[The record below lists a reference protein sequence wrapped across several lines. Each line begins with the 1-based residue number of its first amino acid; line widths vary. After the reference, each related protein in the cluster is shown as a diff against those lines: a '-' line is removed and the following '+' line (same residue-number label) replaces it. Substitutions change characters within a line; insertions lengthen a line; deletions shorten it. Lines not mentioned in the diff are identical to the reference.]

1 MYVQV
6 YILSYRLL
14 TYRTHQGI
22 SFDTNTSFAPYK
34 ILVIILGALAIAVG
48 VAVLI
53 WMPDSPVHA
62 KFLTEEE
69 KIAAIERVRDDQGGT
84 ENKKLKKEQVLEALT
99 DLRTWLIVLST
110 LVSTLVSL
118 FSPLSYGADTFLAS
132 IPNGG
137 LSNCE
142 L

>member
-14 TYRTHQGI
+14 TYRRHQGI

-84 ENKKLKKEQVLEALT
+84 ENKKLKKEQVIEALT

-110 LVSTLVSL
+110 LVSTLISL
-118 FSPLSYGADTFLAS
+118 FSPLSYGIDTFLAS